1 MKRITELITKA
12 QDMRAEMESI
22 EDYMVNARRMLT
34 EKQKRYSELMRE
46 VDQIDEEIAQI
57 YLSTNSVSV

>member
-12 QDMRAEMESI
+12 QDMRAEMDSI

-46 VDQIDEEIAQI
+46 VDQIDEEIARI

>member
-46 VDQIDEEIAQI
+46 VDQIDEEIARI